1 MHAATPDH
9 LKLVGTL
16 VGSSL
21 PVLRNRP
28 AVFQPA
34 YNIDITFLVR
44 GEFAL
49 GLSRH
54 APVEKMFFLE
64 QASAPFKPGRPASS
78 LALPPVGMCK
88 LLSSSETSQ
97 SF

>member
-16 VGSSL
+16 VGSRL
-21 PVLRNRP
+21 PVLRNRLT
-28 AVFQPA
+28 VIQPA
-34 YNIDITFLVR
+34 YNVDITFLVHE
-44 GEFAL
+44 EFAL
-49 GLSRH
+49 NLSRH

-78 LALPPVGMCK
+78 PALPPVGMCK